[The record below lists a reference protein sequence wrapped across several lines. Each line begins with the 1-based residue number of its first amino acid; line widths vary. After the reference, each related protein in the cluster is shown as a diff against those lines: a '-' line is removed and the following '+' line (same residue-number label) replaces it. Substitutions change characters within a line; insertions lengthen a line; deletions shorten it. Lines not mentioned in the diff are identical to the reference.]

1 MRQIVGWFCINYG
14 KLKWTADEQQQ
25 WLSVSHCVQT
35 FCLSGVQAFQR
46 PSSKTNSD
54 KKKPPNQIQVT
65 AQNCCFFPSIP
76 NPKHT
81 NVLFSATS
89 SAARLRGD
97 CCRTDRNCPTH
108 AASAPAQSSVKASL
122 LRCGRGR
129 WVSEIVC

>member
-54 KKKPPNQIQVT
+54 KKKNLQTKSKLLHKTVVFSPQFQIRSTPTCYSQPRALLPGCEVT
-65 AQNCCFFPSIP
+65 AAERIGTAPRTRLP
-76 NPKHT
+76 LPHR
-81 NVLFSATS
+81 
-89 SAARLRGD
+89 AA
-97 CCRTDRNCPTH
+97 
-108 AASAPAQSSVKASL
+108 
-122 LRCGRGR
+122 
-129 WVSEIVC
+129 

>member
-54 KKKPPNQIQVT
+54 KKKNLQTKSKLLHKTVL
-65 AQNCCFFPSIP
+65 FFPLNSKSEAHQRVILSHELCCP
-76 NPKHT
+76 
-81 NVLFSATS
+81 
-89 SAARLRGD
+89 AAR
-97 CCRTDRNCPTH
+97 
-108 AASAPAQSSVKASL
+108 
-122 LRCGRGR
+122 
-129 WVSEIVC
+129 